1 MEAITIEELEL
12 LRQKALSIVHTGD
25 ADEVIW
31 MQARLMELAIFVL
44 NSTGFMMAMG
54 ALDYDDPES
63 EGLIEATCER
73 MFATATVLT
82 DVSKAILQYFEE
94 DDE

>member
-31 MQARLMELAIFVL
+31 MQARL
-44 NSTGFMMAMG
+44 T
-54 ALDYDDPES
+54 
-63 EGLIEATCER
+63 
-73 MFATATVLT
+73 
-82 DVSKAILQYFEE
+82 IL
-94 DDE
+94 

>member
-1 MEAITIEELEL
+1 
-12 LRQKALSIVHTGD
+12 
-25 ADEVIW
+25 
-31 MQARLMELAIFVL
+31 
-44 NSTGFMMAMG
+44 MMAMG